1 MNKWKELF
9 VATLISVICLY
20 FAFYK
25 VNLNSLLSTLKS
37 ANYLL
42 VLGCISLFVFSMII
56 RSFRWRMI
64 LSSSYTISLRFLFES
79 IMIGYFINS
88 ILPFRLGEFGRAYA
102 LSMKSPIGTFEAFG
116 SIILERLIE
125 IICLLFILI
134 IALNFQSA
142 DQILNGNQI
151 IFLSLLFIFLVI
163 VLLNSTFRKR
173 IISFFETKSIKSS
186 NRLSSIY
193 YKLSEVLKGFS
204 LFDSKK
210 NKSDILS
217 MSFLLWFTY
226 YLITILGINAI
237 GLNLTHLE
245 ALFLLIF
252 SSIVFSLPSAPG
264 GIGPYH
270 AAIVFIVSNIFMYD
284 NNQALALAILLHAVA
299 FVPEVLI
306 GLFYFYKYSISYQ
319 DLKKVKIEKKV

>member
-1 MNKWKELF
+1 MNKWKELI
-9 VATLISVICLY
+9 VATLISIICLY
-20 FAFYK
+20 FAFNK
-25 VNLNSLLSTLKS
+25 VNLNSLFNTFKN

-125 IICLLFILI
+125 AICLLFILI

-142 DQILNGNQI
+142 DKILDGNQI
-151 IFLSLLFIFLVI
+151 IFLSLSFIFLVI
-163 VLLNSTFRKR
+163 LLFNSTFRKK
-173 IISFFETKSIKSS
+173 IIFFLEIKSKKS
-186 NRLSSIY
+186 SARLSFIF
-193 YKLSEVLKGFS
+193 YKLLEVLKGFS

-210 NKSDILS
+210 NKTDILTT
-217 MSFLLWFTY
+217 SFLLWFIY

-237 GLNLTHLE
+237 GLNLSHLE

-252 SSIVFSLPSAPG
+252 SSIAFSLPSAPG

-270 AAIVFIVSNIFMYD
+270 AATVFIVSNIFMYD
-284 NNQALALAILLHAVA
+284 SNQALALAILLHAVA
-299 FVPEVLI
+299 YVPEVLI
-306 GLFYFYKYSISYQ
+306 GLFYFYRYSFSYK

>member
-9 VATLISVICLY
+9 VATLISTICLY

-25 VNLNSLLSTLKS
+25 VNLNSLLNTLKS

-102 LSMKSPIGTFEAFG
+102 LSMKFPIGTFEAFG

-125 IICLLFILI
+125 VICLLFILI
-134 IALNFQSA
+134 IALNFYTT
-142 DQILNGNQI
+142 DTILDGNQI
-151 IFLSLLFIFLVI
+151 IFLPLLLIFLVI
-163 VLLNSTFRKR
+163 LLNSTFRKK
-173 IISFFETKSIKSS
+173 IILYFETKLKKSS
-186 NRLSSIY
+186 ARLSFILN
-193 YKLSEVLKGFS
+193 KLLEILKGLS
-204 LFDSKK
+204 LFDEKK
-210 NKSDILS
+210 NKSDIFS
-217 MSFLLWFTY
+217 VSFLLWFIY
-226 YLITILGINAI
+226 YLITILGIKAI
-237 GLNLTHLE
+237 GLNLTHIE

-252 SSIVFSLPSAPG
+252 SSLAFSLPSAPG

-270 AAIVFIVSNIFMYD
+270 AATVFIVSNIFMYD
-284 NNQALALAILLHAVA
+284 INQALALAILLHAVA
-299 FVPEVLI
+299 YVPEVLI
-306 GLFYFYKYSISYQ
+306 GLFYFNKF
-319 DLKKVKIEKKV
+319 

>member
-1 MNKWKELF
+1 MNKLKEFF
-9 VATLISVICLY
+9 VATLISAICLY

-25 VNLNSLLSTLKS
+25 VNLNSLLNTLKS
-37 ANYLL
+37 ANYFL
-42 VLGCISLFVFSMII
+42 VLGCTSLFVLSMII

-64 LSSSYTISLRFLFES
+64 LSSKHAISLRFLFES

-102 LSMKSPIGTFEAFG
+102 LSMKSPIGTYEAFG

-125 IICLLFILI
+125 VICLLFILI
-134 IALNFQSA
+134 IALNFKFSHK
-142 DQILNGNQI
+142 ILDSNQI
-151 IFLSLLFIFLVI
+151 ILLSLLFIFLVI
-163 VLLNSTFRKR
+163 FLFNSAFRKK
-173 IISFFETKSIKSS
+173 ILFFFETKSKKSPT
-186 NRLSSIY
+186 RLSPIY
-193 YKLSEVLKGFS
+193 YKLLEVFKGFS
-204 LFDSKK
+204 HFDSKK
-210 NKSDILS
+210 NKSNILS
-217 MSFLLWFTY
+217 ISFLLWFIY
-226 YLITILGINAI
+226 YFITILGINAI

-252 SSIVFSLPSAPG
+252 SSIAFSLPSAPG

-270 AAIVFIVSNIFMYD
+270 AATVFIVSNIFMYD

-299 FVPEVLI
+299 YVPEVLI

>member
-9 VATLISVICLY
+9 VATLISTICLY

-25 VNLNSLLSTLKS
+25 VDLNSLLSTLKS

-42 VLGCISLFVFSMII
+42 VLGCISLFVLSMII

-64 LSSSYTISLRFLFES
+64 LSSNYTISLRFLFES

-125 IICLLFILI
+125 VMCLLFILI
-134 IALNFQSA
+134 IALNFYSA
-142 DQILNGNQI
+142 DKILDVNQI
-151 IFLSLLFIFLVI
+151 IFLSMLLILLAI
-163 VLLNSTFRKR
+163 VLFNSTFRKK
-173 IISFFETKSIKSS
+173 IIFFLEIKSKES
-186 NRLSSIY
+186 SSRLSFIF
-193 YKLSEVLKGFS
+193 YKFLEVCKGFS
-204 LFDSKK
+204 LFDSKE
-210 NKSDILS
+210 NKFDILIT
-217 MSFLLWFTY
+217 SFLIWFIF

-237 GLNLTHLE
+237 GLNLSLLE
-245 ALFLLIF
+245 ALFLLVF
-252 SSIVFSLPSAPG
+252 SSIAISIPSAPG

-299 FVPEVLI
+299 YVPEVII
-306 GLFYFYKYSISYQ
+306 GLFYFYRYSISYK
-319 DLKKVKIEKKV
+319 DLKKVKIGKEV

>member
-9 VATLISVICLY
+9 VATLISTACLY

-25 VNLNSLLSTLKS
+25 VNLNSLLNTFKS

-42 VLGCISLFVFSMII
+42 IVGCISLFVFSMII

-88 ILPFRLGEFGRAYA
+88 VLPFRLGEFGRAYA
-102 LSMKSPIGTFEAFG
+102 LSMKTPIGTFEAFG

-125 IICLLFILI
+125 LICLLFILI
-134 IALNFQSA
+134 IALNYHSA
-142 DQILNGNQI
+142 IKILDSTEI
-151 IFLSLLFIFLVI
+151 IFLSLIFIFLVL
-163 VLLNSTFRKR
+163 VLLNATFRKR
-173 IISFFETKSIKSS
+173 IIFFFESKSKKSS
-186 NRLSSIY
+186 VRLSFIF
-193 YKLSEVLKGFS
+193 YKIIEVLKGFS
-204 LFDSKK
+204 LIDGKK
-210 NKSDILS
+210 NKSDIVS
-217 MSFLLWFTY
+217 MSLLLWFIY

-237 GLNLTHLE
+237 GLNLTHIE

-252 SSIVFSLPSAPG
+252 SSIAFSLPSAPG

-270 AAIVFIVSNIFMYD
+270 AATVFIVSNIFMYD
-284 NNQALALAILLHAVA
+284 YNQALALAILLHAVA
-299 FVPEVLI
+299 YVPEVLI
-306 GLFYFYKYSISYQ
+306 GLYYFYKYSISYK

>member
-1 MNKWKELF
+1 
-9 VATLISVICLY
+9 
-20 FAFYK
+20 
-25 VNLNSLLSTLKS
+25 
-37 ANYLL
+37 
-42 VLGCISLFVFSMII
+42 
-56 RSFRWRMI
+56 MI

-125 IICLLFILI
+125 LICLLFILI

-142 DQILNGNQI
+142 DTILDGSQI

-173 IISFFETKSIKSS
+173 IISFFETKSKKSS
-186 NRLSSIY
+186 TKLSSIY
-193 YKLSEVLKGFS
+193 SRVLEILKGFS
-204 LFDSKK
+204 LFESKK
-210 NKSDILS
+210 NRSDVLY
-217 MSFLLWFTY
+217 MSFLLWFIY

-252 SSIVFSLPSAPG
+252 SSMAFSLPSAPG

-270 AAIVFIVSNIFMYD
+270 AATVFIISNIFMHD

-299 FVPEVLI
+299 YVPEVLI
-306 GLFYFYKYSISYQ
+306 GFFYFYRYSISYQ
-319 DLKKVKIEKKV
+319 DLKKAKIEKKV